1 MAAVCEMCGQVW
13 QGVTLGKM
21 FHCRPRKALK
31 RKEKKR
37 DAVKQINKG
46 ERRCEC
52 GQLATV
58 YDAWSTPICVGCEE
72 KEKINQRNFSN
83 SSGCN
88 SATYSVRMP
97 KWGKES

>member
-1 MAAVCEMCGQVW
+1 MSAICEMCGQVW
-13 QGVTLGKM
+13 SGGNLGKLW
-21 FHCRPRKALK
+21 HCRSVKAVK
-31 RKEKKR
+31 PKVKKR
-37 DAVKQINKG
+37 DSVQVDKG

-88 SATYSVRMP
+88 SATYAVRMP

>member
-31 RKEKKR
+31 RKEKKL
-37 DAVKQINKG
+37 DAVQINKG

-72 KEKINQRNFSN
+72 KEKINQRNFSKG
-83 SSGCN
+83 SACN
-88 SATYSVRMP
+88 SVAYAVRMP
-97 KWGKES
+97 RWGKEN

>member
-1 MAAVCEMCGQVW
+1 MAAVCEMCGKIW
-13 QGVTLGKM
+13 AGVTLGKM
-21 FHCRPRKALK
+21 FHCTPRKALK

-37 DAVKQINKG
+37 DAVQIDKG

-72 KEKINQRNFSN
+72 KEKINQRNFSKG
-83 SSGCN
+83 SGCN
-88 SATYSVRMP
+88 SGTYEVRMP
-97 KWGKES
+97 RWGKII